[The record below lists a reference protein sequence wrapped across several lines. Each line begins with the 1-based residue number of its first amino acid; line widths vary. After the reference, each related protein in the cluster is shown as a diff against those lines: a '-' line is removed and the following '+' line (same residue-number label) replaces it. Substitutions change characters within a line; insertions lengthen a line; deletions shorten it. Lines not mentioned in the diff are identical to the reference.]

1 MYEMINEFLS
11 KWLIFQPPHMR
22 DLMADGDG
30 IFKLVR
36 QTLECPIELNDNSI
50 ALELGMPHAN
60 LNATI
65 YKVYAHNIDEAWL
78 YENHNLLNQYE
89 LNISIY

>member
-1 MYEMINEFLS
+1 
-11 KWLIFQPPHMR
+11 MR
-22 DLMADGDG
+22 DLIEDGDG
-30 IFKLVR
+30 IFKLAR

-50 ALELGMPHAN
+50 AVELRMPHVN
-60 LNATI
+60 LNVTI

-78 YENHNLLNQYE
+78 YENHNLLNQYK